1 MTTKERTKQISIEAA
16 FQAEGNTDYQ
26 AGFFD
31 GARWADE
38 NPCITYTRYTGA
50 EDFLKDNAV
59 ADPNKKKYFLLY
71 CDDKIRVISLDS
83 QGNCYPEVMFVSS
96 HQEPIDISSMSITH
110 YLQIA
115 AIR

>member
-1 MTTKERTKQISIEAA
+1 MTKERRTKQISIEAA

-26 AGFFD
+26 TGFFD

-38 NPCITYTRYTGA
+38 NPCYTRYTGA
-50 EDFLKDNAV
+50 EDFLRDNAV
-59 ADPNKKKYFLLY
+59 ANRNKKKYFLLY

-115 AIR
+115 AP